1 MIDVGFFLG
10 GGGFRLWGSL
20 YVFFVLDSFN
30 MLEVLDAERQNKPNL
45 FWRNN

>member
-1 MIDVGFFLG
+1 MIDVGFFWG
-10 GGGFRLWGSL
+10 GGLDFGALCMF
-20 YVFFVLDSFN
+20 FFVLDSFN